1 MIVRD
6 WMTKDVKTVGENLP
20 LADAY
25 RLFHDYEIRHLPVVD
40 GDQLIGIISL
50 RDIGK
55 ILVNRLRKGECEDL
69 GIVEDIMTRSVTT
82 VGPEDS
88 LERAALLMY
97 NEKISALPV
106 VERGRILVGIVTTQ
120 DLLEVL
126 VCELEWTKKKTTG
139 T

>member
-6 WMTKDVKTVGENLP
+6 WMTKDVKTVGEDLP
-20 LADAY
+20 LVDAY

-40 GDQLIGIISL
+40 GDQLIGIISI

-55 ILVNRLRKGECEDL
+55 ILVNRLRRGECEDL
-69 GIVEDIMTRSVTT
+69 GIVKDVMARDVRTI
-82 VGPEDS
+82 GPSDD
-88 LERAALLMY
+88 LERAALLLY

-106 VERGRILVGIVTTQ
+106 VERGRALVGILTTQ

-126 VCELEWTKKKTTG
+126 VCELEWTKRKTPG
-139 T
+139 K